1 MTRPLRRSSL
11 DVASSP
17 CEAWAAQAVAAAAL
31 HLEQLLWQE
40 LRLEQM
46 QWRELRRLELH
57 PLQQLWELR
66 LAPIFGRPSVAM

>member
-1 MTRPLRRSSL
+1 M
-11 DVASSP
+11 
-17 CEAWAAQAVAAAAL
+17 AAAAL